1 LGFILGLRSSFGF
14 VWLLLWLWERFFI
27 MEVDRT
33 LLVVYLKAKKPL
45 KSPQMTNCLDSIM
58 LIVDVLT

>member
-1 LGFILGLRSSFGF
+1 
-14 VWLLLWLWERFFI
+14 
-27 MEVDRT
+27 MAVDST

-58 LIVDVLT
+58 LIVDFLT

>member
-1 LGFILGLRSSFGF
+1 MAVGS
-14 VWLLLWLWERFFI
+14 
-27 MEVDRT
+27 T

-58 LIVDVLT
+58 LIVDFLT